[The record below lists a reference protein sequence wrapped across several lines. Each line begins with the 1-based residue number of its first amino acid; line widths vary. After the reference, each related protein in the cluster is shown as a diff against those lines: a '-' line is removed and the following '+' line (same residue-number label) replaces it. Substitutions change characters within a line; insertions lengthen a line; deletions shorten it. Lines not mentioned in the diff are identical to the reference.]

1 MREIIHTIQ
10 QGRTIMRYHL
20 LTLTFPF
27 WRGGLAALMISLLVG
42 CAGGSAQ
49 TVSPLRGDEPLPRP
63 PVFLIY
69 NFAVD
74 SEDVIVDT
82 AGLTTG
88 NKGTAFERQTVGR
101 DYANSL
107 AGALVT
113 KLMEEGIT
121 SRRATGSTHIPLNAI
136 AVKGQ
141 FILIDEGD
149 EIKRTTIGFGAGAED
164 VSAMVQVYQMRKA
177 GLMRI
182 SEIEAEAHGRKT
194 PGVAGPAAVAVGA
207 GMVVGLVISSAM
219 NVKAEAVDGSMQT
232 TVDDI
237 AEELVQRGVNYYKK
251 RGWL

>member
-1 MREIIHTIQ
+1 MKRESCVTVPWPYS
-10 QGRTIMRYHL
+10 GAVL
-20 LTLTFPF
+20 V
-27 WRGGLAALMISLLVG
+27 ALIALFLVG
-42 CAGGSAQ
+42 CAGGSAKQ
-49 TVSPLRGDEPLPRP
+49 VGSLRGDETLPRP

-74 SEDVIVDT
+74 PEDVMVDT
-82 AGLTTG
+82 SGLTSG
-88 NKGTAFERQTVGR
+88 DEASTAERLSEGKEW
-101 DYANSL
+101 ANALSESL
-107 AGALVT
+107 VRQFV
-113 KLMEEGIT
+113 EEGIT

-141 FILIDEGD
+141 FISIDEGD
-149 EIKRTTIGFGAGAED
+149 EIKRTTVGFGAGAED
-164 VSAMVQVYQMRKA
+164 VSVLVQVYQMRKP

-182 SEIEAEAHGRKT
+182 SEIEAEGHGRKT

-207 GMVVGLVISSAM
+207 GMVAGLVVSSAM
-219 NVKAEAVDGSMQT
+219 NVKSEAVDGSMQS

>member
-1 MREIIHTIQ
+1 
-10 QGRTIMRYHL
+10 
-20 LTLTFPF
+20 
-27 WRGGLAALMISLLVG
+27 V
-42 CAGGSAQ
+42 
-49 TVSPLRGDEPLPRP
+49 PRP

-69 NFAVD
+69 DFAVD
-74 SEDVIVDT
+74 PEDVMVDT
-82 AGLTTG
+82 AGLTSGDEASMAKRLSEGKEWANALT
-88 NKGTAFERQTVGR
+88 ESLVRQFV
-101 DYANSL
+101 
-107 AGALVT
+107 
-113 KLMEEGIT
+113 EEGIT

-141 FILIDEGD
+141 FISIDEGD

-164 VSAMVQVYQMRKA
+164 VSVMVQVYQMRKA

-182 SEIEAEAHGRKT
+182 SEIEAEGHGRKT

-207 GMVVGLVISSAM
+207 GMVAGLVVSSAM
-219 NVKAEAVDGSMQT
+219 NVKSEAVDGSMQT

>member
-1 MREIIHTIQ
+1 
-10 QGRTIMRYHL
+10 
-20 LTLTFPF
+20 
-27 WRGGLAALMISLLVG
+27 V
-42 CAGGSAQ
+42 
-49 TVSPLRGDEPLPRP
+49 PRP

-69 NFAVD
+69 DFAVD
-74 SEDVIVDT
+74 PEDVMVDT
-82 AGLTTG
+82 AGLTSGDEASMAKRLSEGKEWANALT
-88 NKGTAFERQTVGR
+88 ESLVRQFV
-101 DYANSL
+101 
-107 AGALVT
+107 
-113 KLMEEGIT
+113 EEGIT

-141 FILIDEGD
+141 FISIDEGD

-164 VSAMVQVYQMRKA
+164 VSVMVQVYQMKKA

-182 SEIEAEAHGRKT
+182 SEIEAEGHGRKT

-207 GMVVGLVISSAM
+207 GMVAGLVVSSAM
-219 NVKAEAVDGSMQT
+219 NVKSEAVDGSMQT

>member
-1 MREIIHTIQ
+1 
-10 QGRTIMRYHL
+10 
-20 LTLTFPF
+20 
-27 WRGGLAALMISLLVG
+27 V
-42 CAGGSAQ
+42 
-49 TVSPLRGDEPLPRP
+49 PRP

-69 NFAVD
+69 DFAVD
-74 SEDVIVDT
+74 PEDVMVDT
-82 AGLTTG
+82 AGLTSGDEASMAKRLSEGKEWANALT
-88 NKGTAFERQTVGR
+88 ESLVRQFV
-101 DYANSL
+101 
-107 AGALVT
+107 
-113 KLMEEGIT
+113 EEGIT

-141 FILIDEGD
+141 FISIDEGD

-164 VSAMVQVYQMRKA
+164 VSVMVQVYQMRKA

-182 SEIEAEAHGRKT
+182 SEIEAEGHGRKT

-207 GMVVGLVISSAM
+207 GMVAGLVVSSAM
-219 NVKAEAVDGSMQT
+219 NVKSEAVDGSMQS

>member
-1 MREIIHTIQ
+1 
-10 QGRTIMRYHL
+10 
-20 LTLTFPF
+20 
-27 WRGGLAALMISLLVG
+27 
-42 CAGGSAQ
+42 
-49 TVSPLRGDEPLPRP
+49 VSSLRGDEPLPRP

-74 SEDVIVDT
+74 PEDVMVDT
-82 AGLTTG
+82 SGLTSG
-88 NKGTAFERQTVGR
+88 DEASTAERLSEGKEW
-101 DYANSL
+101 ANALSESL
-107 AGALVT
+107 VRQFV
-113 KLMEEGIT
+113 EEGIT

-141 FILIDEGD
+141 FISIDEGD

-164 VSAMVQVYQMRKA
+164 VSVMVQVYQMRKA

-182 SEIEAEAHGRKT
+182 SEIEAEGHGRKT

-207 GMVVGLVISSAM
+207 GMVAGLVVSSAM
-219 NVKAEAVDGSMQT
+219 NVKSEAVDGSMQT

-237 AEELVQRGVNYYKK
+237 AEELVQRAVSYYQK

>member
-1 MREIIHTIQ
+1 MKRESCITVSWPYS
-10 QGRTIMRYHL
+10 GAV
-20 LTLTFPF
+20 
-27 WRGGLAALMISLLVG
+27 LAALITLFLVG
-42 CAGGSAQ
+42 CAGGSAKQ
-49 TVSPLRGDEPLPRP
+49 VSSKGNEFLPRP

-74 SEDVIVDT
+74 PEDVMVDT
-82 AGLTTG
+82 AGLSSG
-88 NKGTAFERQTVGR
+88 DEASTAERLSEGKEWAT
-101 DYANSL
+101 ALSESL
-107 AGALVT
+107 VRQFV
-113 KLMEEGIT
+113 EEGIT
-121 SRRATGSTHIPLNAI
+121 AKRATGSTHIPLNAI

-141 FILIDEGD
+141 FIEIDEGD

-164 VSAMVQVYQMRKA
+164 VSVMVQVYQMKKS

-182 SEIEAEAHGRKT
+182 SEIEAEGHGRQT

-207 GMVVGLVISSAM
+207 GMMVGLVVSSAM
-219 NVKAEAVDGSMQT
+219 NVKSEAVDGSMQS